1 MFFPATEILFFNP
14 LFPKE
19 KRIYM
24 FYYKTFSV
32 RMLHLSFFI
41 KTKFILLSQNLLII
55 TGNAETHLD
64 QPQI

>member
-1 MFFPATEILFFNP
+1 MFFPTAEILFFNP
-14 LFPKE
+14 LFSKE

-41 KTKFILLSQNLLII
+41 QTKFILLI
-55 TGNAETHLD
+55 TVHTSSVTSNDDSA
-64 QPQI
+64 